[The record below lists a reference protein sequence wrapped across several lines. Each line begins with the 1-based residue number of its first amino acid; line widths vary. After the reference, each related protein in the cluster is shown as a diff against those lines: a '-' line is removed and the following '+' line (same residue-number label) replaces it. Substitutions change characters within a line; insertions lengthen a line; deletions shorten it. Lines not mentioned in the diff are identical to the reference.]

1 MSLSELIPLLAL
13 VVTNLVAVAGIVYY
27 MASTLG
33 KRIGDLD
40 KRIDGLDERMDGL
53 DKRIDDLNSNMN
65 ARFNDVNARIDDLR
79 TQMNREHDTLS
90 RKVDTLTT
98 PSPLTS
104 PIRKSTRAREF
115 EQALPNALI
124 ALKGLS
130 SWDFYRNHYPF
141 A

>member
-40 KRIDGLDERMDGL
+40 KRIDGLN
-53 DKRIDDLNSNMN
+53 KRIDDLNSNM
-65 ARFNDVNARIDDLR
+65 NARIDDLR

-90 RKVDTLTT
+90 RKVDTLTDT
-98 PSPLTS
+98 VTAHIANQEIYQSP
-104 PIRKSTRAREF
+104 RV
-115 EQALPNALI
+115 
-124 ALKGLS
+124 
-130 SWDFYRNHYPF
+130 
-141 A
+141 

>member
-33 KRIGDLD
+33 KRI
-40 KRIDGLDERMDGL
+40 DGL

-90 RKVDTLTT
+90 RKVDTLTDT
-98 PSPLTS
+98 VTAHIANQEIHQSP
-104 PIRKSTRAREF
+104 RV
-115 EQALPNALI
+115 
-124 ALKGLS
+124 
-130 SWDFYRNHYPF
+130 
-141 A
+141 